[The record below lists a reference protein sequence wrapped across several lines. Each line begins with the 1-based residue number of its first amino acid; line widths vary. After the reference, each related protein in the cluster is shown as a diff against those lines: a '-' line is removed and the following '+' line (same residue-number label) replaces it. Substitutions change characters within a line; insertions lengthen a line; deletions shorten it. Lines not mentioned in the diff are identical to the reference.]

1 MSVTFQVDLD
11 YTTVEKVKLYMDEAY
26 PGIPDYQ
33 FEGDPYVSK
42 EEDTGRYYEMVD
54 KIDFKHE
61 VNMCNR
67 NFAHIL
73 RLIDVNM
80 AIVSER
86 DGYVGSIKAADLF
99 SFQRKLMLALNRSD
113 DILSGY
119 EIKKEES
126 YNFMSMGLDVGYIKS
141 KLTDM
146 LEVVKNAKLRNR
158 DVFWS

>member
-67 NFAHIL
+67 NFEHIL

-86 DGYVGSIKAADLF
+86 DGYVGSIKVADLF

>member
-1 MSVTFQVDLD
+1 MSVSFQVDVD
-11 YTTVEKVKLYMDEAY
+11 YTTVKKEKVYMDEMY
-26 PGIPDYQ
+26 PHIPDFQ
-33 FEGDPYVSK
+33 FECDPYVSK
-42 EEDTGRYYEMVD
+42 EEGTGRYFEMVD
-54 KIDFKHE
+54 KVDFMHE

-73 RLIDVNM
+73 RLIDIDM
-80 AIVSER
+80 AIVSSEN
-86 DGYVGSIKAADLF
+86 GNVGCVKAADLF

-119 EIKKEES
+119 EIKQEES
-126 YNFMSMGLDVGYIKS
+126 HNFMSMGINIGYIKS
-141 KLTDM
+141 RLTDM